1 MKRKEIVEFGV
12 TKESGVEVPEVP
24 TLLIPV
30 EWEPLTLEIDFQ
42 LVEGWFRF
50 PHGIDQEEIK
60 KIYRLIMEEV
70 NATRS
75 DHVLPVPLQK
85 RANTKF
91 GMPKSDFNKIIDF
104 MGPNDS
110 TGGIGILYRSSSV
123 LSIDRGSFFFK
134 GYI

>member
-85 RANTKF
+85 
-91 GMPKSDFNKIIDF
+91 KSKHKIWDAEVRF
-104 MGPNDS
+104 
-110 TGGIGILYRSSSV
+110 
-123 LSIDRGSFFFK
+123 
-134 GYI
+134 